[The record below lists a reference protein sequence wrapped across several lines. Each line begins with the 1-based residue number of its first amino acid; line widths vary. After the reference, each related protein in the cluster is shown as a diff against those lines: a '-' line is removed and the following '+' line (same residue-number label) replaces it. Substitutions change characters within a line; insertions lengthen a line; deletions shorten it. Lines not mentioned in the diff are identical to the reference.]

1 MRIGSSQTAE
11 IGAVADT
18 DARDEESHRMPL
30 SAALLLAILRQRQVR
45 PGKYRQ
51 NECRKRISGPIH
63 QCLLAVGRE

>member
-30 SAALLLAILRQRQVR
+30 SPALLLAILRQRQ
-45 PGKYRQ
+45 K
-51 NECRKRISGPIH
+51 
-63 QCLLAVGRE
+63 